1 MEQQR
6 FSVIYHIIGK
16 NEAEAY
22 RQAQDICVEQT
33 VEYPYELL
41 PSGFIK
47 NEIVG
52 KIETFS
58 LLPDA
63 KSYRVEISYAVE
75 TTAYELTQLL
85 NVIFGNISLKP
96 GILVERLNLPDC
108 LLDTFSGPR
117 FGRDGLR
124 KILGVYDRPLL
135 FAAIKPMGLSAEQ
148 LANIVYQCAVGGM
161 DIIKDDHGLSNQI
174 FAPFEERVRLCSEAV
189 QRANQH
195 TGRNSLYIPN
205 VTGPIDKILERS
217 RFAKKAGAGGL
228 LLAPGLTGLDT
239 LRWLSQDTELALPI
253 FSHPAFQ
260 GSYVINAAQGVGLSH
275 YVIYGQLSRL
285 AGADAVVY
293 PNFGGRFSFSMEE
306 CQNIVAA
313 TQDAMGHLKPIF
325 PAPGGG
331 MTLERIP
338 ELMKVYGKEVLFLM
352 GGGLFKPGRSLADNC
367 KAFLALVE
375 QASVEK

>member
-16 NEAEAY
+16 NEAEVY
-22 RQAQDICVEQT
+22 QQAQAICVEQT

-41 PSGFIK
+41 SPGFIK

-52 KIETFS
+52 KIES
-58 LLPDA
+58 LRLLPDA
-63 KSYRVEISYAVE
+63 KSYRLEISYAVE
-75 TTAYELTQLL
+75 ITAYELTQLL

-108 LLDTFSGPR
+108 LLAAFSGPR
-117 FGRDGLR
+117 FGRAGLR
-124 KILGVYDRPLL
+124 ELLGVFHRPLL

-189 QRANQH
+189 QRANRR

-205 VTGPIDKILERS
+205 VTGPIDKIMERS
-217 RFAKKAGAGGL
+217 RFAKKVGAGGL

-239 LRWLSQDTELALPI
+239 LRWLSQDPEVALPI

-275 YVIYGQLSRL
+275 YLIYGQLSRL

-293 PNFGGRFSFSMEE
+293 PNFGGRFSFSVAE
-306 CQNIVAA
+306 CQNIVAG

-331 MTLERIP
+331 MTLDRIP
-338 ELMKVYGKEVLFLM
+338 ELMKVYGNEVLFLM

-367 KAFLALVE
+367 KDFLALVE
-375 QASVEK
+375 QASAEK

>member
-1 MEQQR
+1 MAQQR
-6 FSVIYHIIGK
+6 FSVIYHIIGN
-16 NEAEAY
+16 NEAEVY
-22 RQAQDICVEQT
+22 QQAQDICVEQT

-41 PSGFIK
+41 SPGFIK
-47 NEIVG
+47 AEIVG
-52 KIETFS
+52 KIES
-58 LLPDA
+58 LRLLPDA
-63 KSYRVEISYAVE
+63 KSYRLEISYAVE

-96 GILVERLNLPDC
+96 GILVDRLNLPDC
-108 LLDTFSGPR
+108 FLDAFAGPR

-124 KILGVYDRPLL
+124 EILGVFHRPLL

-189 QRANQH
+189 QRANRR

-205 VTGPIDKILERS
+205 VTGPIDKIMERS
-217 RFAKKAGAGGL
+217 RFAKKVGAGGL
-228 LLAPGLTGLDT
+228 LLAPGLIGLDT
-239 LRWLSQDTELALPI
+239 LRWLSQDPDLALPI

-293 PNFGGRFSFSMEE
+293 PNFGGRFSFSIAE
-306 CQNIVAA
+306 CQSIVAG
-313 TQDAMGHLKPIF
+313 TQDSMGHLKPIF

-338 ELMKVYGKEVLFLM
+338 ELMKVYGKDVLFLM
-352 GGGLFKPGRSLADNC
+352 GGGLFKPGRSLVDNC

-375 QASVEK
+375 QASAGK